1 MTSSY
6 LHNTRI
12 EKDKRGTLLAIQCL
26 CMYVCRGAIQS
37 GGRRSIYFIYI
48 IEQKHNMYVCNGK
61 YRINTSIQALQDSK
75 QAHNPYNNLVWVVFQ
90 NHQKRGGRTASVL
103 KVFGTPPTL
112 FFAILAGYS
121 QKLGDGSGSFRQ
133 ERRDKYFFKRI
144 F

>member
-103 KVFGTPPTL
+103 KVFGPPHP

-121 QKLGDGSGSFRQ
+121 EKLRDGSGSFRQ
-133 ERRDKYFFKRI
+133 EGRDKYFFKRI